1 MDCRCLSVLLL
12 AAFAVGQDTA
22 PVAPSSPAQPPAA
35 VQAGK
40 AARKPAA
47 EMSPSTPVIT
57 INGVCEKAPAP
68 KTATAATSK
77 AKPAG
82 ACKTVITKAEFE
94 SLANA
99 LQPNMNPATKRMLA
113 DRYPKMLV
121 FADAAHKRGLDA
133 DPNFKK
139 VLQFYRLQ
147 ILTQEL
153 ARSVKENAE
162 KVPDAEIAKYYKDN
176 TAEFEQA
183 ELQRLYVPKDKQV
196 EAASADKPEV
206 KSAEQQK
213 ADEDAL
219 KKEADSLRARA
230 AAGEDLNK
238 LQKEAYEAAGMKG
251 TPPQATIGKLT
262 RNELPVSHRPV
273 LDLKAGEVSQ
283 VIAEPNGFYV
293 YKVVSKQT
301 KPLEAVK
308 EEIRTKL
315 AQQKFQDE
323 MQSIESS
330 AQAQLNDAYFGAPPG
345 APGMPGMPAGAMRPP
360 AAGQPPA
367 PPQVAPAQ
375 PATPSS
381 PAANQNSNPE
391 SPKQ

>member
-12 AAFAVGQDTA
+12 AAFAVGQNTA

-40 AARKPAA
+40 AAPNPAA
-47 EMSPSTPVIT
+47 EMSASTPVIT
-57 INGVCEKAPAP
+57 INGVCEKTSAP
-68 KTATAATSK
+68 KTATPATSK
-77 AKPAG
+77 AKPVG
-82 ACKTVITKAEFE
+82 PCKTVITKAEFE

-153 ARSVKENAE
+153 ARSVKEKAE
-162 KVPDAEIAKYYKDN
+162 KIPDTEIAKYYKDN

-183 ELQRLYVPKDKQV
+183 DLQRLYVPKDKQV

-213 ADEDAL
+213 ADQDAL

-230 AAGEDLNK
+230 AAGEDLDK

-251 TPPQATIGKLT
+251 TPPQASIGKLT

-273 LDLKAGEVSQ
+273 LDLKVGEVSQ

-315 AQQKFQDE
+315 AQQKFKDE

-330 AQAQLNDAYFGAPPG
+330 AQEQLNDADFGAPPG

-367 PPQVAPAQ
+367 LPQVASAQ
-375 PATPSS
+375 PAALSS
-381 PAANQNSNPE
+381 QPPNP
-391 SPKQ
+391 